1 MIQDR
6 PTSQSASPVF
16 WQDAEPSRLQRDLKE
31 VVEFAPQLEYHAPDP
46 LAHGEYVHG
55 GWFGELPLWPF
66 DRAEP
71 AGLQALVGASG
82 LTVAVM
88 YSAAHPMV
96 PPTIFPVS
104 IKPTHHEETQSAWH
118 VAPGG
123 SLCLLQSDGGWHP
136 EASITELFAKAAGWN
151 VEYALM
157 KCGAIQHMSVRGIVS
172 DSSLDHFVTESARTG
187 RPKLA
192 ASTEKKAPVV
202 TD

>member
-1 MIQDR
+1 MTKNQAAGPI
-6 PTSQSASPVF
+6 F
-16 WQDAEPSRLQRDLKE
+16 WQDAEPTRLQRDLKE
-31 VVEFAPQLEYHAPDP
+31 VAEFAPHLLYQEPHPSDG
-46 LAHGEYVHG
+46 GEHIHG

-66 DRAEP
+66 DRPEP
-71 AGLQALVGASG
+71 EGLKELVGSNG

-104 IKPTHHEETQSAWH
+104 VEPAPHEETQAAWH

-136 EASITELFAKAAGWN
+136 EASITELLAKAAGWH

-157 KCGAIQHMSVRGIVS
+157 KRGLMQEMSVRGIVT
-172 DSSLDHFVTESARTG
+172 DSSFDHLVAECRRGDYRVPESPGIGGPIVTN
-187 RPKLA
+187 
-192 ASTEKKAPVV
+192 
-202 TD
+202 